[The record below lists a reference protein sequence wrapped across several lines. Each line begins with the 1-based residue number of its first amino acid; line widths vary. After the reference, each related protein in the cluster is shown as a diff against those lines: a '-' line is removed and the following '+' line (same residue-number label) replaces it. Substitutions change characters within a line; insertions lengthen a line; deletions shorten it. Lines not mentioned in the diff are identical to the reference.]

1 MGCTFGYHILTLRCR
16 TKFPTDAIHNKI
28 LKSPKKGLYCI
39 GVSNVMASLCTTG
52 VSYVKV

>member
-1 MGCTFGYHILTLRCR
+1 MGCTFGYYILTLRRR

-39 GVSNVMASLCTTG
+39 GGGGGGAHWPSG
-52 VSYVKV
+52 